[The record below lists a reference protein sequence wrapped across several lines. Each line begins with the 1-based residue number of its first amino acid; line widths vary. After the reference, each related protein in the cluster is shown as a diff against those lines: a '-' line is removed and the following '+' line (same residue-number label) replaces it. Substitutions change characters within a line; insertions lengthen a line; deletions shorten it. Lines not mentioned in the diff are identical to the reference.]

1 MNQKYPTKEKL
12 KQKKEIDLLF
22 SKGKWLTFDNL
33 RVISLDLKKNPQE
46 DFLLLNQKVGVS
58 VSKKFFKKAVDRNR
72 IKRLLRVAYR
82 VNKDLF
88 VERFGAESISMV
100 FWISKDKPKSLE
112 LLEKNFAAL
121 CETKK

>member
-1 MNQKYPTKEKL
+1 LNQKYPTKEKL

>member
-1 MNQKYPTKEKL
+1 LNQKYPTKEKL

-121 CETKK
+121 CKTKK

>member
-82 VNKDLF
+82 MNKGLF

-112 LLEKNFAAL
+112 LLEKNFVTL

>member
-82 VNKDLF
+82 MNKGLF

-112 LLEKNFAAL
+112 LLEKNFVTL
-121 CETKK
+121 CEPKK